1 MPQKRKK
8 KLNLFNRDE
17 KPVMVRFRFLE
28 DIAIAD
34 AAFEAFGKTLEE
46 LFESCALAT
55 FEVMVETKS
64 VEPVKKKEIRL
75 KSSDLESLLFDF
87 LSEIIYLKDAMKIFY
102 SKFDLCILKNKEYEL
117 SGTLWGDNID
127 YSRQK
132 IRQDVKAVTY
142 HLLEIKKTGDSWRAQ
157 VILDT

>member
-1 MPQKRKK
+1 MS
-8 KLNLFNRDE
+8 
-17 KPVMVRFRFLE
+17 RFRFLE

-34 AAFEAFGKTLEE
+34 AAFEAYGKTLEE

-64 VEPVKKKEIRL
+64 VKQIKQKKISIKD
-75 KSSDLESLLFDF
+75 KNLEDLLFDF
-87 LSEIIYLKDAMKIFY
+87 LSELIYLKDAMKTFFT
-102 SKFDLCILKNKEYEL
+102 KFDLSIKKNKRYEL
-117 SGTLWGDNID
+117 SGTLWGDIID
-127 YSRQK
+127 YEKQK

-142 HLLEIKKTGDSWRAQ
+142 HLLEIKKTGDKWRAQ